1 MNEEHYYTLKEL
13 CRVYN
18 RSEKSVR
25 TLVRERRI
33 PYGKFGRTL
42 LFPQSMVESWLR
54 YPDEVLA
61 DWWNKSNLPGKNS
74 GRQEFY
80 PRNGG

>member
-42 LFPQSMVESWLR
+42 LFPQSMVEYWLR
-54 YPDEVLA
+54 YPQKALA
-61 DWWNKSNLPGKNS
+61 NWWKENDLNTRKS
-74 GRQEFY
+74 EC
-80 PRNGG
+80 